1 MFVLTRSTAVI
12 KIKMVPYVQLYL
24 FRKSMSTPFCMQ
36 LPRAERG
43 RHRVRTTED
52 TQYTTSLHI
61 CVFYLGRSSVLL
73 LHRSFLSLLRTVTIS
88 RSRSPGYHRAGTEGV
103 ISPICLP
110 FLYRYARTISFQL
123 KLFLYKPLPKL
134 EYLGIDSIVFL
145 LPRLFQLMRN
155 AFRSTVGM

>member
-73 LHRSFLSLLRTVTIS
+73 LHRSFLSLLRTVTRS
-88 RSRSPGYHRAGTEGV
+88 RSRSPGYHRGTEGV

-110 FLYRYARTISFQL
+110 FLYARTISFQL

>member
-1 MFVLTRSTAVI
+1 
-12 KIKMVPYVQLYL
+12 MVPTYL
-24 FRKSMSTPFCMQ
+24 FRKSMSSTPPCM
-36 LPRAERG
+36 LPRESHRERE
-43 RHRVRTTED
+43 RQTRNTR
-52 TQYTTSLHI
+52 LLFI

-134 EYLGIDSIVFL
+134 GYLGIDSIVFL